1 MSDAAR
7 FTPASVFRYIWRMA
21 LRLGPFVLGLRALAA
36 FAALWLIGAAA
47 AWPQAAPPQPQAPS
61 LGLQEQPQAAPQ
73 QAEPAPEPQ
82 PPAENPGLIN
92 ELGKLIDRIKP
103 SKSTSETLDD
113 LNSRTKDAVKGAG
126 DALSR
131 LTKTGAMVS
140 GRSACPAGAD
150 GTPDCKSAAD
160 QLCKAKGYGEGKSL
174 NTDSAEKCSAKVLI
188 PGRQR
193 KPDDCHTD
201 TYVTTALCQ

>member
-1 MSDAAR
+1 M
-7 FTPASVFRYIWRMA
+7 P
-21 LRLGPFVLGLRALAA
+21 LRPCLFVSSSRALAA
-36 FAALWLIGAAA
+36 IAALLLLDVGE
-47 AWPQAAPPQPQAPS
+47 AWPQSAPQPQAPS
-61 LGLQEQPQAAPQ
+61 LGLQEQPPAAPP
-73 QAEPAPEPQ
+73 QAEPAPAAQ
-82 PPAENPGLIN
+82 PPQENPGLIN
-92 ELGKLIDRIKP
+92 ELGKLIDKITP

-113 LNSRTKDAVKGAG
+113 LNSRTKNAVKGAG

-140 GRSACPAGAD
+140 GRTACPAAAD

-188 PGRQR
+188 PGRKR
-193 KPDDCHTD
+193 KADDCRTD

>member
-7 FTPASVFRYIWRMA
+7 FAPPSVFHYIRGMA
-21 LRLGPFVLGLRALAA
+21 LRLGPFVLGSRALAA
-36 FAALWLIGAAA
+36 AALLLLADAGQ
-47 AWPQAAPPQPQAPS
+47 AWPQLAPQPPS
-61 LGLQEQPQAAPQ
+61 LGLQEQPQAAPP
-73 QAEPAPEPQ
+73 QAEPAPEP
-82 PPAENPGLIN
+82 PPPRENPGLVN
-92 ELGKLIDRIKP
+92 EIGKLIDKITP

-113 LNSRTKDAVKGAG
+113 LNARTRDAMKGAG

-140 GRSACPAGAD
+140 GRTACPAGAD
-150 GTPDCKSAAD
+150 GTPDCKTAAD

-188 PGRQR
+188 PGRRR
-193 KPDDCHTD
+193 KPDDCRTD
-201 TYVTTALCQ
+201 TYVTSALCQ

>member
-1 MSDAAR
+1 MSDAVR
-7 FTPASVFRYIWRMA
+7 FAPLSVIRYIRRMP
-21 LRLGPFVLGLRALAA
+21 LRLGPIVLGLRVLAA
-36 FAALWLIGAAA
+36 VAALLLMDVGA
-47 AWPQAAPPQPQAPS
+47 AWPQAAPPQAPS

-82 PPAENPGLIN
+82 PSENPGLIN
-92 ELGKLIDRIKP
+92 EVGKLFGKLKP
-103 SKSTSETLDD
+103 SKSASETLDD
-113 LNSRTKDAVKGAG
+113 FNARTRDAMKGAG

-140 GRSACPAGAD
+140 GRTMCPPGGDGA
-150 GTPDCKSAAD
+150 PDCKIAAD
-160 QLCKAKGYGEGKSL
+160 QLCKARGYREGKSL

-188 PGRQR
+188 PGRPR

-201 TYVTTALCQ
+201 TFVTTALCQ

>member
-1 MSDAAR
+1 MSNAAR
-7 FTPASVFRYIWRMA
+7 FTPASGFRYIRHMQ
-21 LRLGPFVLGLRALAA
+21 LRPCLFVSSPRALAA
-36 FAALWLIGAAA
+36 VAVLLLMHMSE
-47 AWPQAAPPQPQAPS
+47 AWPQAAPAQPQAPS
-61 LGLQEQPQAAPQ
+61 LGLQEQPQATPPQ
-73 QAEPAPEPQ
+73 RESAGEPPR
-82 PPAENPGLIN
+82 ENSGFVHEI
-92 ELGKLIDRIKP
+92 GKLIDKITP
-103 SKSTSETLDD
+103 SKSSSETLDD
-113 LNSRTKDAVKGAG
+113 LNTRTKDAVKGAG

-140 GRSACPAGAD
+140 GRTACPAGAD

>member
-7 FTPASVFRYIWRMA
+7 FTAASVFRYIRPMP
-21 LRLGPFVLGLRALAA
+21 LRLGPFVLGSRALVAA
-36 FAALWLIGAAA
+36 VVLLLADAGE

-61 LGLQEQPQAAPQ
+61 LGLQEQPAVPP
-73 QAEPAPEPQ
+73 QAEPAPEPS
-82 PPAENPGLIN
+82 PPRENPGLIN
-92 ELGKLIDRIKP
+92 EMGRLFDKFKS
-103 SKSTSETLDD
+103 SKGPSETLDD
-113 LNSRTKDAVKGAG
+113 LNSRTRDAVKGAG

-140 GRSACPAGAD
+140 GRTSCPAGAD

-188 PGRQR
+188 PGRKR
-193 KPDDCHTD
+193 KPDDCRTD

>member
-1 MSDAAR
+1 MSNAAR
-7 FTPASVFRYIWRMA
+7 FTPASVFPTIRRMP
-21 LRLGPFVLGLRALAA
+21 LRLGSFVLGSRALAA
-36 FAALWLIGAAA
+36 VVVLLLANAGE
-47 AWPQAAPPQPQAPS
+47 AWPQAQPQAPS
-61 LGLQEQPQAAPQ
+61 LGLQEQPPSAP
-73 QAEPAPEPQ
+73 QAEPAGEP
-82 PPAENPGLIN
+82 PRENPGLIN
-92 ELGKLIDRIKP
+92 ELGKLIDKIKP
-103 SKSTSETLDD
+103 SKSAGETLDD
-113 LNSRTKDAVKGAG
+113 LNARTKDAVKGAG

-131 LTKTGAMVS
+131 LTRTGAMVS
-140 GRSACPAGAD
+140 GRTACPAGGD

>member
-1 MSDAAR
+1 MSDVAR
-7 FTPASVFRYIWRMA
+7 FTPPAVFRYIRRMP

-36 FAALWLIGAAA
+36 VAALLLMDTGEAL
-47 AWPQAAPPQPQAPS
+47 PQVAPPQPEAPS
-61 LGLQEQPQAAPQ
+61 LGLQEQPPAAPQ
-73 QAEPAPEPQ
+73 QAEPAPPR
-82 PPAENPGLIN
+82 ENPGLIN
-92 ELGKLIDRIKP
+92 EVGKLFDKLK
-103 SKSTSETLDD
+103 SSTSPGETLND
-113 LNSRTKDAVKGAG
+113 LNARTRDAVKGAG

-140 GRSACPAGAD
+140 GRTMCPAGAD
-150 GTPDCKSAAD
+150 GTPDCKTAAD
-160 QLCKAKGYGEGKSL
+160 QLCKAKGFGEGKSL

-193 KPDDCHTD
+193 KPDDCRTD

>member
-7 FTPASVFRYIWRMA
+7 FTPPSVFRYIRRMP

-36 FAALWLIGAAA
+36 VAALLLMDTGE
-47 AWPQAAPPQPQAPS
+47 AWPQVAPPQPHAPS

-73 QAEPAPEPQ
+73 QAEPAPQ
-82 PPAENPGLIN
+82 PENPGLIN
-92 ELGKLIDRIKP
+92 EVGKLFDKLKS
-103 SKSTSETLDD
+103 SKSPGETLDD
-113 LNSRTKDAVKGAG
+113 LNARTRDAVKGAG

-140 GRSACPAGAD
+140 GRIICPAGAD
-150 GTPDCKSAAD
+150 GTPDCKTAAD
-160 QLCKAKGYGEGKSL
+160 QLCKARGFGEGKSL

-193 KPDDCHTD
+193 KPDDCRTD

>member
-7 FTPASVFRYIWRMA
+7 FTPASVFRYNRRMP
-21 LRLGPFVLGLRALAA
+21 LRPCLFILSSRALAA
-36 FAALWLIGAAA
+36 IAALLLMDAGE
-47 AWPQAAPPQPQAPS
+47 AWPQGAPPQPQAPS
-61 LGLQEQPQAAPQ
+61 LGLQEQPPAAPP
-73 QAEPAPEPQ
+73 QAEPAPAAQ
-82 PPAENPGLIN
+82 PPQENPGLIN
-92 ELGKLIDRIKP
+92 ELGKLIGKITP
-103 SKSTSETLDD
+103 SKSTGETLDD

-131 LTKTGAMVS
+131 LTGTGAMVS
-140 GRSACPAGAD
+140 GRTACPAAGD

-188 PGRQR
+188 PGRKR
-193 KPDDCHTD
+193 KPDDCRTD